1 MLGAFVL
8 HMKMHVPSH
17 MEVVAANQGYLKAVV
32 RRIGPAFSTLDP
44 EPNGKHA
51 AELPTTETDSE
62 ANKAIE
68 LG

>member
-1 MLGAFVL
+1 
-8 HMKMHVPSH
+8 

-32 RRIGPAFSTLDP
+32 RRISPAFSTLDP